1 MYPEINTMK
10 SFTHGKTDS
19 TWGRVPDP
27 EAKDPEDLGTL
38 NSGKNSVRFP
48 GLGTVWESS
57 YIQKKLGRISE
68 TVIHVALKS
77 PTFSHNICISHIRP
91 STDPDV
97 VTDHR

>member
-1 MYPEINTMK
+1 MEKLIQLGEEYQIQKQRTL
-10 SFTHGKTDS
+10 KTWEPL
-19 TWGRVPDP
+19 TQ
-27 EAKDPEDLGTL
+27 
-38 NSGKNSVRFP
+38 GKNSVRFP